1 MMIMKKSMKSLFVII
16 AAMVTFAGCQ
26 KEENN
31 APATQTK
38 TVEFF
43 AESIETKTHFG
54 DKNAQNQYPVYWD
67 ANDKVKVLL
76 NIEQV
81 SGTEKTVTVTPSDDF
96 ASARFVADI
105 TDPATA
111 EIPVEVESYTFY
123 SVSPSSAYNGKS
135 STDGRITVTIPAAQ
149 TPLATSVDKAAQVLY
164 AVSETT
170 ATMQSSINLTY
181 HHLTAYGKFS
191 LANLTSDVSSVSK
204 IRIVAPE
211 GVYISG
217 KWNYLVEG
225 GNIAVHTEGMTNDIT
240 LTTTKTTDIWF
251 SCGPL
256 DVSEKTFKFIV
267 TTDKGDLEKEIT
279 FPSGCIFE
287 SGKIATFTVNM
298 AGIEPPVQDEDEPA
312 YTLTKVTDVSQ
323 FTVGQ
328 YVLISADES
337 HYVPNSAAT
346 SSSPK
351 VGTVTKVN
359 SVISVSDDMLWNAVA
374 GEAGML
380 LQSAASASN
389 YLVATGDGNTNIRVN
404 TTLTCVWTAKE
415 LSNYGVCLMSSK
427 SSTRYLATYGTQ
439 DWRYYQSGNIP
450 GSSKNSPANLYKV
463 TVNGESG
470 GEEEPD
476 TPAAPVLSVTATEVS
491 VGASGGNGEIAYTV
505 ENAVAGTIISAAT
518 TVDWISNFNY
528 SAAGKVTFAV
538 SANTGAERSAV
549 VTLTY
554 PDAAESKEVTVK
566 QAAGENGGTEKAW
579 VLVKDVS
586 VLSAGDKIRLGCSTK
601 SKAAGAM
608 GSQKYF
614 TSVEAT
620 YSNGVMTSSSAIDI
634 TLGVESGAWTLTT
647 SEGKIGTS
655 AAKALKKDGT
665 GTTTWTIEIDAN
677 GDATIKSSTTSY
689 GWIQYNASSPR
700 FLNYASSQTK
710 IQIYRYQ

>member
-81 SGTEKTVTVTPSDDF
+81 SGTEKTVTVAPSDDF
-96 ASARFVADI
+96 TSARFVADI

-111 EIPVEVESYTFY
+111 ETPVESYTFY

-149 TPLATSVDKAAQVLY
+149 IPLATSVDKAAQVLY

-225 GNIAVHTEGMTNDIT
+225 GNIAVHKEGMTNDIT

-256 DVSEKTFKFIV
+256 DVSGKTFKFIV

-298 AGIEPPVQDEDEPA
+298 AGIEPPVQEETSK
-312 YTLTKVTDVSQ
+312 YYQKVTAAPSDWSGKYLIVYESGTNAYVFNGQDAENGYVSATISEGKITSTDDLAAVQ
-323 FTVGQ
+323 VTIESMTEGYAVKTANGYIYGTDGSNKLNFSASTQQLNTISLDNDG
-328 YVLISADES
+328 VLLTSNTSVLRFNNAS
-337 HYVPNSAAT
+337 NQMRFRYYK
-346 SSSPK
+346 SSSYSGQK
-351 VGTVTKVN
+351 A
-359 SVISVSDDMLWNAVA
+359 ICL
-374 GEAGML
+374 
-380 LQSAASASN
+380 
-389 YLVATGDGNTNIRVN
+389 YRLVD
-404 TTLTCVWTAKE
+404 
-415 LSNYGVCLMSSK
+415 
-427 SSTRYLATYGTQ
+427 
-439 DWRYYQSGNIP
+439 
-450 GSSKNSPANLYKV
+450 
-463 TVNGESG
+463 GESG

-476 TPAAPVLSVTATEVS
+476 PDTPAAPVQLEMSDITCSAKTANTLTFTWTSVTNATKYV
-491 VGASGGNGEIAYTV
+491 VIFDNG
-505 ENAVAGTIISAAT
+505 SA
-518 TVDWISNFNY
+518 
-528 SAAGKVTFAV
+528 
-538 SANTGAERSAV
+538 E
-549 VTLTY
+549 
-554 PDAAESKEVTVK
+554 EVT
-566 QAAGENGGTEKAW
+566 T
-579 VLVKDVS
+579 
-586 VLSAGDKIRLGCSTK
+586 TT
-601 SKAAGAM
+601 
-608 GSQKYF
+608 Y
-614 TSVEAT
+614 EAT
-620 YSNGVMTSSSAIDI
+620 GLEAETEYTISVKAVGDGTNYT
-634 TLGVESGAWTLTT
+634 
-647 SEGKIGTS
+647 TS
-655 AAKALKKDGT
+655 AAKEKTETTSASSTDGGDDGDVLPVTIKTTISSVSGLSNGVATYTIKLDDVITATASKGGNNGKYYTSGENWRFYQADNGTLTISAGIGYVINTVKFTYTVSNSGVFKKDGADVKSGDVDVVNSDSVTYSVGNT
-665 GTTTWTIEIDAN
+665 GSATNGQVRITVIEV
-677 GDATIKSSTTSY
+677 T
-689 GWIQYNASSPR
+689 
-700 FLNYASSQTK
+700 
-710 IQIYRYQ
+710 YQPTN

>member
-31 APATQTK
+31 APAIQTK

-67 ANDKVKVLL
+67 ADDKVKVLL

-81 SGTEKTVTVTPSDDF
+81 AGTEKTVTVTPSDDF
-96 ASARFVADI
+96 TSARFVADI

-111 EIPVEVESYTFY
+111 ETPVESYTFY
-123 SVSPSSAYNGKS
+123 SVSPSSAYNVKS

-170 ATMQSSINLTY
+170 ATMQSSINLAY

-225 GNIAVHTEGMTNDIT
+225 GNIAVHKEGMTNDIT

-256 DVSEKTFKFIV
+256 DVSGKTFKFIV

-298 AGIEPPVQDEDEPA
+298 AGIEPPVQEETSK
-312 YTLTKVTDVSQ
+312 YYQKVTAAPSDWSGKYLIVYESGTNAYVFNGQDAVNGYVSATISEGKITSTDALAAVQ
-323 FTVGQ
+323 VTIESMTGGYAVKTANG
-328 YVLISADES
+328 YISGTSGSNVLNFNASDQQLNTISLESSDE
-337 HYVPNSAAT
+337 VLLT
-346 SSSPK
+346 SN
-351 VGTVTKVN
+351 T
-359 SVISVSDDMLWNAVA
+359 SVLRFNN
-374 GEAGML
+374 
-380 LQSAASASN
+380 ASN
-389 YLVATGDGNTNIRVN
+389 QMRF
-404 TTLTCVWTAKE
+404 
-415 LSNYGVCLMSSK
+415 
-427 SSTRYLATYGTQ
+427 
-439 DWRYYQSGNIP
+439 RYYKR
-450 GSSKNSPANLYKV
+450 SSYSDQKAICLYRLV
-463 TVNGESG
+463 DGESG

-476 TPAAPVLSVTATEVS
+476 TPAAPVQLTMSDITC
-491 VGASGGNGEIAYTV
+491 
-505 ENAVAGTIISAAT
+505 SAKT
-518 TVDWISNFNY
+518 
-528 SAAGKVTFAV
+528 
-538 SANTGAERSAV
+538 ANTLTFSWTSVPNATKYEVIFDNGSAE
-549 VTLTY
+549 
-554 PDAAESKEVTVK
+554 EVT
-566 QAAGENGGTEKAW
+566 T
-579 VLVKDVS
+579 
-586 VLSAGDKIRLGCSTK
+586 TT
-601 SKAAGAM
+601 
-608 GSQKYF
+608 Y
-614 TSVEAT
+614 EAT
-620 YSNGVMTSSSAIDI
+620 GLEAETEYTISVKAVGDGTNY
-634 TLGVESGAWTLTT
+634 TT
-647 SEGKIGTS
+647 SE
-655 AAKALKKDGT
+655 AKTQT
-665 GTTTWTIEIDAN
+665 GTTTAAQGGGGESAEPVTVAKVVKDYADKNGWSNSVKYSTLVLDDVITATATGTSNTGKYYTSGYEWRIYQTENPTLKITAVEGYTIQTVKITYNVSNN
-677 GDATIKSSTTSY
+677 GTLKLNSSNVSSGSVVSVNAGYISFGVGNTS
-689 GWIQYNASSPR
+689 
-700 FLNYASSQTK
+700 TK
-710 IQIYRYQ
+710 TNGQVKVTAIEVVYQPSN